1 MDVWMER
8 GRAESVL
15 LYAFVSV
22 CVCVRVCVRA
32 CVRACVFVR
41 ILCTYILHNHFP
53 TLVHISL

>member
-22 CVCVRVCVRA
+22 CVCVCVRA